1 MRRGGG
7 LGIVGVRRLWHRTF
21 AWGAAV
27 KFVVLR
33 QRAAQVRSLDLP
45 GSWVLSIGAVLLL
58 AVISLSFWVGFSV
71 GDRAWSGPSLLARL
85 TSSEQR
91 EIDELRARLQ
101 ERIDAMSARVGQLNA
116 HVIRLDALGKRLAE
130 MANVDSREFDFSM
143 APSAGGPEPSA
154 GVAVQAPELSAMIDH
169 FESQLVQ
176 RDAQLNVLEQ
186 IILQREL
193 RKQILPEGRPV
204 ERGFL
209 SSGFGNRQDPVSGE
223 FSFHRGVDFAGN
235 AGDSII
241 AVGAGVVTFAGYRP
255 DYGYVVDVT
264 HGDGYVTRYA
274 HNSRVLVRQGETV
287 SRGERLAI
295 MGSTGRSTGPHVHFE
310 VLRNG
315 APVNPLSYLGG

>member
-1 MRRGGG
+1 M
-7 LGIVGVRRLWHRTF
+7 
-21 AWGAAV
+21 

-33 QRAAQVRSLDLP
+33 QRAAQVWSVDLP
-45 GSWVLSIGAVLLL
+45 GRWVVGIGSPVLCTLL
-58 AVISLSFWVGFSV
+58 GMAFLAGFTAA
-71 GDRAWSGPSLLARL
+71 GRAPSESSLLAGWDSTEHTDL
-85 TSSEQR
+85 
-91 EIDELRARLQ
+91 DELRSRLQ

-130 MANVDSREFDFSM
+130 MANVDSREFDFSL
-143 APSAGGPEPSA
+143 APSAGGPEA
-154 GVAVQAPELSAMIDH
+154 GSGLPVAAPELSAMIDD
-169 FESQLVQ
+169 FESRLVR

-193 RKQILPEGRPV
+193 RKQIVPEGRPV

-209 SSGFGNRQDPVSGE
+209 SSSFGHRQDPVSGE
-223 FSFHRGVDFAGN
+223 FNFHRGIDFAGES
-235 AGDSII
+235 GDKII

-264 HGDGYVTRYA
+264 HGDGYITRYA
-274 HNSRVLVRQGETV
+274 HNARVLVRSGDMV
-287 SRGERLAI
+287 SRGQQLAV

>member
-1 MRRGGG
+1 M
-7 LGIVGVRRLWHRTF
+7 
-21 AWGAAV
+21 

-33 QRAAQVRSLDLP
+33 QRAAQVWSVDLP
-45 GSWVLSIGAVLLL
+45 GRWVVGIGSLVLCTLLGMAFLAGFTAAGRAPSESPLL
-58 AVISLSFWVGFSV
+58 AGLGSTEHTDL
-71 GDRAWSGPSLLARL
+71 
-85 TSSEQR
+85 
-91 EIDELRARLQ
+91 DELRSRLQ

-130 MANVDSREFDFSM
+130 MANVDSREFDFSL
-143 APSAGGPEPSA
+143 APSAGGPEA
-154 GVAVQAPELSAMIDH
+154 GSGLPVAAPELSAMIDD
-169 FESQLVQ
+169 FESRLVQ

-193 RKQILPEGRPV
+193 RKQIVPEGRPV

-209 SSGFGNRQDPVSGE
+209 SSSFGHRQDPVSGE
-223 FSFHRGVDFAGN
+223 FNFHRGIDFAGES
-235 AGDSII
+235 GDKII

-264 HGDGYVTRYA
+264 HGDGYITRYA
-274 HNSRVLVRQGETV
+274 HNARVLVRSGDMV
-287 SRGERLAI
+287 SRGQQLAV

>member
-1 MRRGGG
+1 MK
-7 LGIVGVRRLWHRTF
+7 L
-21 AWGAAV
+21 
-27 KFVVLR
+27 VVLR
-33 QRAAQVRSLDLP
+33 QRAARVLSLDLS
-45 GSWVLSIGAVLLL
+45 GRWVLGVGSSVLVALL
-58 AVISLSFWVGFSV
+58 ALSFLAGFAV
-71 GDRAWSGPSLLARL
+71 GDRSPNEGGGSLFARI
-85 TSSEQR
+85 TGDQQAD
-91 EIDELRARLQ
+91 IDELRARLQ

-130 MANVDSREFDFSM
+130 MANLDSHEFDFSM
-143 APSAGGPEPSA
+143 APSAGGPETDS
-154 GVAVQAPELSAMIDH
+154 GVPVAAPELTSMIDD
-169 FESQLVQ
+169 FESRLSQ
-176 RDAQLNVLEQ
+176 RDAQLGVLEQ

-204 ERGFL
+204 QRGFM

-235 AGDSII
+235 AGDLVI

-274 HNSRVLVRQGETV
+274 HNARVLVRQGETV
-287 SRGERLAI
+287 ARGQRLAI

-315 APVNPLSYLGG
+315 TPVNPLAYLGG

>member
-1 MRRGGG
+1 M
-7 LGIVGVRRLWHRTF
+7 
-21 AWGAAV
+21 

-33 QRAAQVRSLDLP
+33 QRAAQVWSVDLP
-45 GSWVLSIGAVLLL
+45 GRWVVGIGSLVLCTLL
-58 AVISLSFWVGFSV
+58 GMAFLAGFTAA
-71 GDRAWSGPSLLARL
+71 GRAPSESSLLAGWDSTEHTDL
-85 TSSEQR
+85 
-91 EIDELRARLQ
+91 DELRSRLQ

-130 MANVDSREFDFSM
+130 MANVDSREFDFSL
-143 APSAGGPEPSA
+143 APSAGGPEA
-154 GVAVQAPELSAMIDH
+154 GSGLPVAAPELSAMIDD
-169 FESQLVQ
+169 FESRLVR

-193 RKQILPEGRPV
+193 RKQIVPEGRPV

-209 SSGFGNRQDPVSGE
+209 SSSFGHRQDPVSGE
-223 FSFHRGVDFAGN
+223 FNFHRGIDFAGEL
-235 AGDSII
+235 GDKII

-264 HGDGYVTRYA
+264 HGDGYITRYA
-274 HNSRVLVRQGETV
+274 HNARVLVRSGDMV
-287 SRGERLAI
+287 SRGQQLAV

>member
-1 MRRGGG
+1 M
-7 LGIVGVRRLWHRTF
+7 
-21 AWGAAV
+21 

-33 QRAAQVRSLDLP
+33 RRAAQIRSLDLP
-45 GSWVLSIGAVLLL
+45 GHWVLGIGTTVLLVL
-58 AVISLSFWVGFSV
+58 LTLSFLAGFSV
-71 GDRAWSGPSLLARL
+71 AERSSGNASSLFARL
-85 TSSEQR
+85 TATDQS

-116 HVIRLDALGKRLAE
+116 HIIRLDALGKRLAE
-130 MANVDSREFDFSM
+130 MANVDSHEFDFSM
-143 APSAGGPEPSA
+143 APSAGGPESGSA
-154 GVAVQAPELSAMIDH
+154 VAVQAPELTAMIDD
-169 FESQLVQ
+169 FETRLVQ

-204 ERGFL
+204 ERGFM

-235 AGDSII
+235 AGDLVI

-274 HNSRVLVRQGETV
+274 HNSEVLVRQGDTV
-287 SRGERLAI
+287 SRGQRLAI

>member
-1 MRRGGG
+1 M
-7 LGIVGVRRLWHRTF
+7 
-21 AWGAAV
+21 

-33 QRAAQVRSLDLP
+33 QRAAQVWSVDLP
-45 GSWVLSIGAVLLL
+45 GRWVFGIGSLVLCALL
-58 AVISLSFWVGFSV
+58 GMAFLAGFSAA
-71 GDRAWSGPSLLARL
+71 GRAPSGSSLLAGMGSTEHTDL
-85 TSSEQR
+85 
-91 EIDELRARLQ
+91 DELRSRLQ

-116 HVIRLDALGKRLAE
+116 YVIRLDALGKRLAE
-130 MANVDSREFDFSM
+130 MANVDSREFDFSL
-143 APSAGGPEPSA
+143 APSAGGPEAEA
-154 GVAVQAPELSAMIDH
+154 GLPVAAPELSAMIDD
-169 FESQLVQ
+169 FESRLVR

-193 RKQILPEGRPV
+193 RKQIVPEGRPV

-209 SSGFGNRQDPVSGE
+209 SSSFGHRQDPVSGE
-223 FSFHRGVDFAGN
+223 FNFHRGIDFAGES
-235 AGDSII
+235 GDKII

-264 HGDGYVTRYA
+264 HGDGYITRYA
-274 HNSRVLVRQGETV
+274 HNARVLVRPGDMV
-287 SRGERLAI
+287 SRGQQLAV

>member
-1 MRRGGG
+1 M
-7 LGIVGVRRLWHRTF
+7 
-21 AWGAAV
+21 

-33 QRAAQVRSLDLP
+33 QRAAQVWSVDLP
-45 GSWVLSIGAVLLL
+45 GRWVVGIGSLVLCTLL
-58 AVISLSFWVGFSV
+58 GMAFLAGFTAA
-71 GDRAWSGPSLLARL
+71 GRAPSESSLLAGL
-85 TSSEQR
+85 GSTEHTDL
-91 EIDELRARLQ
+91 DELRSRLQ

-130 MANVDSREFDFSM
+130 MANVDSREFDFSL
-143 APSAGGPEPSA
+143 APSAGGPEA
-154 GVAVQAPELSAMIDH
+154 GVGLPVEAPELSAMIDD
-169 FESQLVQ
+169 FESRLVR

-193 RKQILPEGRPV
+193 RKQIVPEGRPV

-209 SSGFGNRQDPVSGE
+209 SSSFGHRQDPVSGE
-223 FSFHRGVDFAGN
+223 FNFHRGIDFAGES
-235 AGDSII
+235 GDKII

-264 HGDGYVTRYA
+264 HGDGYITRYA
-274 HNSRVLVRQGETV
+274 HNARVLVRSGDMV
-287 SRGERLAI
+287 SRGQQLAV

>member
-1 MRRGGG
+1 MR
-7 LGIVGVRRLWHRTF
+7 L
-21 AWGAAV
+21 
-27 KFVVLR
+27 VVLR

-45 GSWVLSIGAVLLL
+45 GYWVIGIGTAVLVALVSVSFL
-58 AVISLSFWVGFSV
+58 AGFRLADRLSGQS
-71 GDRAWSGPSLLARL
+71 SSLLARF
-85 TSSEQR
+85 SSSDDQ
-91 EIDELRARLQ
+91 EIGELRARLQ
-101 ERIDAMSARVGQLNA
+101 ERVDAMSARVGQLNA

-130 MANVDSREFDFSM
+130 MADVDSHEFDFSM
-143 APSAGGPEPSA
+143 APSAGGPETIA
-154 GVAVQAPELSAMIDH
+154 GMPIRAPELSSMIDD
-169 FESQLVQ
+169 FESRLVQ
-176 RDAQLNVLEQ
+176 RDTQLNVLEQ

-209 SSGFGNRQDPVSGE
+209 SSGFGNRQDPLSGE

-235 AGDSII
+235 AGDLVI
-241 AVGAGVVTFAGYRP
+241 AVGAGVVTFAGYRL

-274 HNSRVLVRQGETV
+274 HNARVLVRQGETV
-287 SRGERLAI
+287 SRGQRLAV

-315 APVNPLSYLGG
+315 TPVNPLAYLGG

>member
-1 MRRGGG
+1 
-7 LGIVGVRRLWHRTF
+7 
-21 AWGAAV
+21 V

-33 QRAAQVRSLDLP
+33 QRAAQVRSIDFS
-45 GSWVLSIGAVLLL
+45 GRWVLGIAASVLLV
-58 AVISLSFWVGFSV
+58 VISLSFLAGFSFAE
-71 GDRAWSGPSLLARL
+71 RASGGPSLLARL
-85 TSSEQR
+85 STTEQHD
-91 EIDELRARLQ
+91 IDELRARLQ

-130 MANVDSREFDFSM
+130 MANVDSHEFDFSM
-143 APSAGGPEPSA
+143 APSAGGPEASV
-154 GVAVQAPELSAMIDH
+154 GVPVQAPELSAMIDD
-169 FESQLVQ
+169 FESRLVQ

-186 IILQREL
+186 IIMQREL

-223 FSFHRGVDFAGN
+223 FSFHRGVDFAGT
-235 AGDSII
+235 AGDLVI

-287 SRGERLAI
+287 ARGQRLAV

>member
-1 MRRGGG
+1 MK
-7 LGIVGVRRLWHRTF
+7 L
-21 AWGAAV
+21 
-27 KFVVLR
+27 VVLR
-33 QRAAQVRSLDLP
+33 QRAARVLSLDLS
-45 GSWVLSIGAVLLL
+45 GRWVLGVGSSVLVALL
-58 AVISLSFWVGFSV
+58 ALSFLAGFAV
-71 GDRAWSGPSLLARL
+71 GDRSPNEGGGSLFARI
-85 TSSEQR
+85 TGDQQAD
-91 EIDELRARLQ
+91 IDELRARLQ

-130 MANVDSREFDFSM
+130 MANLDSHEFDFSM
-143 APSAGGPEPSA
+143 APSAGGPETDS
-154 GVAVQAPELSAMIDH
+154 GVPVAAPELTSMIDD
-169 FESQLVQ
+169 FESRLSQ
-176 RDAQLNVLEQ
+176 RDAQLGVLEQ

-204 ERGFL
+204 QRGFM

-235 AGDSII
+235 AGDLVI
-241 AVGAGVVTFAGYRP
+241 AVGAGLVTFAGYRP

-274 HNSRVLVRQGETV
+274 HNARVLVRQGETV
-287 SRGERLAI
+287 ARGQRLAI

-315 APVNPLSYLGG
+315 TPVNPLSYLGG

>member
-1 MRRGGG
+1 MK
-7 LGIVGVRRLWHRTF
+7 L
-21 AWGAAV
+21 
-27 KFVVLR
+27 VVLR
-33 QRAAQVRSLDLP
+33 QRAARVLSLDLS
-45 GSWVLSIGAVLLL
+45 GRWVLGVGSSVLVALL
-58 AVISLSFWVGFSV
+58 ALSFLAGFAV
-71 GDRAWSGPSLLARL
+71 GDRSPNEGGGSLFARI
-85 TSSEQR
+85 TGDQQAD
-91 EIDELRARLQ
+91 IDELRARLQ

-130 MANVDSREFDFSM
+130 MANLDSHEFDFSM
-143 APSAGGPEPSA
+143 APSAGGPETDS
-154 GVAVQAPELSAMIDH
+154 GVPVAAPELTSMIDD
-169 FESQLVQ
+169 FESRLSQ
-176 RDAQLNVLEQ
+176 RDTQLGVLEQ

-204 ERGFL
+204 QRGFM

-235 AGDSII
+235 AGDLVI

-274 HNSRVLVRQGETV
+274 HNARVLVRQGETV
-287 SRGERLAI
+287 ARGQRLAI

-315 APVNPLSYLGG
+315 TPVNPLSYLGG

>member
-1 MRRGGG
+1 M
-7 LGIVGVRRLWHRTF
+7 
-21 AWGAAV
+21 

-33 QRAAQVRSLDLP
+33 RRAAQIRSFDLP
-45 GSWVLSIGAVLLL
+45 GHWVLGICATVLVVLL
-58 AVISLSFWVGFSV
+58 SLSFLAGFSV
-71 GDRAWSGPSLLARL
+71 SERSSGETTSLFAQL
-85 TSSEQR
+85 TATDQS

-116 HVIRLDALGKRLAE
+116 HIIRLDALGMRLAE
-130 MANVDSREFDFSM
+130 MANVDSHEFDFSM
-143 APSAGGPEPSA
+143 APSAGGPESSSTMP
-154 GVAVQAPELSAMIDH
+154 VQAPELAALIDD
-169 FESQLVQ
+169 FEMRLVQ
-176 RDAQLNVLEQ
+176 RDAQLNMLEQ

-193 RKQILPEGRPV
+193 REQILPDGRPV
-204 ERGFL
+204 ERGFM

-235 AGDSII
+235 TGDHVI

-264 HGDGYVTRYA
+264 HGNGYVTRYA
-274 HNSRVLVRQGETV
+274 HNSEVLVRQGETV
-287 SRGERLAI
+287 SRGQRLAI

>member
-1 MRRGGG
+1 M
-7 LGIVGVRRLWHRTF
+7 
-21 AWGAAV
+21 

-33 QRAAQVRSLDLP
+33 QRAAQVWSVDLP
-45 GSWVLSIGAVLLL
+45 GRWVVGIGSLVLCTLL
-58 AVISLSFWVGFSV
+58 GMAFLAGFTAA
-71 GDRAWSGPSLLARL
+71 GRAPSESSLLAGL
-85 TSSEQR
+85 GSTEHTDL
-91 EIDELRARLQ
+91 DELRSRLQ

-130 MANVDSREFDFSM
+130 MANVDSREFDFSL
-143 APSAGGPEPSA
+143 APSAGGPEA
-154 GVAVQAPELSAMIDH
+154 GSGLPVAAPELSAMIDD
-169 FESQLVQ
+169 FESRLVR

-193 RKQILPEGRPV
+193 RKQIVPEGRPV

-209 SSGFGNRQDPVSGE
+209 SSSFGHRQDPVSGE
-223 FSFHRGVDFAGN
+223 FNFHRGIDFAGEL
-235 AGDSII
+235 GDKII

-264 HGDGYVTRYA
+264 HGDGYITRYA
-274 HNSRVLVRQGETV
+274 HNARVLVRSGDMV
-287 SRGERLAI
+287 SRGQQLAV

>member
-1 MRRGGG
+1 MG
-7 LGIVGVRRLWHRTF
+7 
-21 AWGAAV
+21 GAAV

-45 GSWVLSIGAVLLL
+45 GSWVLGIGLSVLVFLL
-58 AVISLSFWVGFSV
+58 GASFFAGFSV
-71 GDRAWSGPSLLARL
+71 ADRLSGETSSIVARL
-85 TSSEQR
+85 SPSDNGD
-91 EIDELRARLQ
+91 IDDLRARLQ
-101 ERIDAMSARVGQLNA
+101 ERIDAMSARMGQLNA

-130 MANVDSREFDFSM
+130 LADVDSREFDFSM
-143 APSAGGPEPSA
+143 APSAGGPESGT
-154 GVAVQAPELSAMIDH
+154 GVRVQAPELSSMIDD
-169 FESQLVQ
+169 FESRLEQ
-176 RDAQLNVLEQ
+176 RDTQLNVLEQ

-209 SSGFGNRQDPVSGE
+209 SSGFGSRHDPVSGE

-235 AGDSII
+235 WGDSVI

-287 SRGERLAI
+287 SRGQRLAI

>member
-1 MRRGGG
+1 MK
-7 LGIVGVRRLWHRTF
+7 L
-21 AWGAAV
+21 
-27 KFVVLR
+27 VVLR
-33 QRAAQVRSLDLP
+33 QRAARVLSLDLS
-45 GSWVLSIGAVLLL
+45 GRWVLGVGSSVLVALL
-58 AVISLSFWVGFSV
+58 ALSFLAGFAV
-71 GDRAWSGPSLLARL
+71 GDRSPNEGGGSLFARI
-85 TSSEQR
+85 TGDQQAD
-91 EIDELRARLQ
+91 IDELRARLQ

-130 MANVDSREFDFSM
+130 MANLDSHEFDFSM
-143 APSAGGPEPSA
+143 APSAGGPETDS
-154 GVAVQAPELSAMIDH
+154 GVPVAAPELTSMIDD
-169 FESQLVQ
+169 FESRLSQ
-176 RDAQLNVLEQ
+176 RDAQLGVLEQ

-204 ERGFL
+204 QRGFM

-235 AGDSII
+235 AGDLVI
-241 AVGAGVVTFAGYRP
+241 AVGAGLVTFAGYRP

-274 HNSRVLVRQGETV
+274 HNARVLVRQGETV
-287 SRGERLAI
+287 ARGQRLAI

-315 APVNPLSYLGG
+315 TPVNPLAYLGG

>member
-1 MRRGGG
+1 MR
-7 LGIVGVRRLWHRTF
+7 L
-21 AWGAAV
+21 
-27 KFVVLR
+27 VVLR

-45 GSWVLSIGAVLLL
+45 GYWVIGIGTAVLVALVSVSFL
-58 AVISLSFWVGFSV
+58 AGFRLADRLSGQS
-71 GDRAWSGPSLLARL
+71 SSLLARF
-85 TSSEQR
+85 SSSDDQ
-91 EIDELRARLQ
+91 EIGELRARLQ

-130 MANVDSREFDFSM
+130 MADVDSHEFDFSM
-143 APSAGGPEPSA
+143 APSAGGPETSA
-154 GVAVQAPELSAMIDH
+154 GMPIRAPELSSMIDD
-169 FESQLVQ
+169 FESRLVQ
-176 RDAQLNVLEQ
+176 RDTQLNVLEQ

-209 SSGFGNRQDPVSGE
+209 SSGFGNRQDPLSGE

-235 AGDSII
+235 AGDLVI

-274 HNSRVLVRQGETV
+274 HNARVLVRQGETV
-287 SRGERLAI
+287 SRGQRLAV

-315 APVNPLSYLGG
+315 TPVNPLAYLGG

>member
-1 MRRGGG
+1 MR
-7 LGIVGVRRLWHRTF
+7 L
-21 AWGAAV
+21 
-27 KFVVLR
+27 VVLR

-45 GSWVLSIGAVLLL
+45 GYWVIGIGTAVLVALVSVSFL
-58 AVISLSFWVGFSV
+58 AGFRLADRLSGQS
-71 GDRAWSGPSLLARL
+71 SSLLARF
-85 TSSEQR
+85 SSSDDQ
-91 EIDELRARLQ
+91 EIGELRARLQ

-130 MANVDSREFDFSM
+130 MADVDSHEFDFSM
-143 APSAGGPEPSA
+143 APSVGGPGTSA
-154 GVAVQAPELSAMIDH
+154 GMPIRAPELSSMIDD
-169 FESQLVQ
+169 FESRLVQ
-176 RDAQLNVLEQ
+176 RDTQLNVLEQ

-209 SSGFGNRQDPVSGE
+209 SSGFGNRQDPLSGE

-235 AGDSII
+235 AGDLVI

-274 HNSRVLVRQGETV
+274 HNARVLVRQGETV
-287 SRGERLAI
+287 SRGQRLAV

-315 APVNPLSYLGG
+315 TPVNPLAYLGG